1 MVQKLFGLGLGATG
15 TAAILIVGGILVNE
29 FASAELGKFAIF
41 GGIAGYKKMIK
52 EVEERLYS
60 TNGATKKS

>member
-15 TAAILIVGGILVNE
+15 TAAILIVGGILVNQ

-41 GGIAGYKKMIK
+41 GGIMLALIFGGLGVLGILK
-52 EVEERLYS
+52 RLF
-60 TNGATKKS
+60 